1 MRDIQA
7 VAPESG
13 NAIPL
18 PPPNNIP
25 EPPKIQIP
33 FIGPQ
38 PANNSGSNNNNSS
51 NTIQTVVEQAKKVE
65 DLLKPYKPEQI
76 VSELWTPVM
85 FKDQELA
92 LQEGQQELLKVF
104 WAQNFIQKD
113 GFLVLMKLL
122 MSLHKR
128 AQEHKGIKTK
138 GEKECW
144 N

>member
-13 NAIPL
+13 QAIPL
-18 PPPNNIP
+18 PPPINIP

-38 PANNSGSNNNNSS
+38 PAGNSGSNNNINNS
-51 NTIQTVVEQAKKVE
+51 NTVQTVAEQIKKVE
-65 DLLKPYKPEQI
+65 DLLRAYKPDQI
-76 VSELWTPVM
+76 VTELWTPII

-92 LQEGQQELLKVF
+92 LQDGQQGLLKLF

-128 AQEHKGIKTK
+128 A
-138 GEKECW
+138 
-144 N
+144 